1 MPTPSYSLLFWIF
14 LQLGCL
20 SFGGPAAH
28 LVFFHQRF
36 VQQLKWLDESQY
48 SQIVALAQLLP
59 GPTSSQ
65 VGLAIGYLQ
74 KGYWGAVLA
83 WLGFTLPSA
92 LFMAL
97 VAVLGHQYLDVL
109 SSNSFH
115 SIQLIVLAV
124 VAWAFWQMLRSFC
137 KTVWQYALMFA
148 SALFIYLMPLSFNQ
162 VLVILIAACF
172 GIWMAKRAAPTAA
185 QSSTNTTA
193 TDTHFTAAHLL
204 KHRRYA
210 VFWAVLFVAPFIV
223 LSGLNWLQP
232 QLLYAANLSFYK
244 AASLVFGGGHVILP
258 LLHQDFVS
266 TGLVSKEQFDL
277 GYAIAQLVPGPLFSF
292 ATYLGSLIPM
302 TESMLLN
309 ATLATLAI
317 FLPSFFLVFAT
328 LPYWSWL
335 MQQAYIRHAVTGINA
350 AVVGLLLYMVL
361 EMAQRYILSITD
373 LLFIVLVIGLLK
385 SKLPVWLSLIGSFLI
400 YTAFM
405 HFIA

>member
-1 MPTPSYSLLFWIF
+1 M
-14 LQLGCL
+14 
-20 SFGGPAAH
+20 
-28 LVFFHQRF
+28 
-36 VQQLKWLDESQY
+36 
-48 SQIVALAQLLP
+48 
-59 GPTSSQ
+59 
-65 VGLAIGYLQ
+65 AIGFQLNRYQ
-74 KGYWGAVLA
+74 GACFA

-92 LFMAL
+92 LLMCA
-97 VAVLGHQYLDVL
+97 AAIL
-109 SSNSFH
+109 SLKLSDQLSTLFFH
-115 SIQLIVLAV
+115 VIQLIVLAV
-124 VAWAFWQMLRSFC
+124 VAWAFWQMMRSFC

-172 GIWMAKRAAPTAA
+172 GLWMAKRAAPTAA

-204 KHRRYA
+204 KHRQYA

-232 QLLYAANLSFYK
+232 QLLYAANLSFYQ

-266 TGLVSKEQFDL
+266 TGLVSTEQFDL
-277 GYAIAQLVPGPLFSF
+277 GYAMAQLVPGPLFSF

-302 TESMLLN
+302 TDMMWLN
-309 ATLATLAI
+309 AVLATLAI

-350 AVVGLLLYMVL
+350 AVVGLLLY
-361 EMAQRYILSITD
+361 
-373 LLFIVLVIGLLK
+373 
-385 SKLPVWLSLIGSFLI
+385 
-400 YTAFM
+400 
-405 HFIA
+405 

>member
-1 MPTPSYSLLFWIF
+1 
-14 LQLGCL
+14 
-20 SFGGPAAH
+20 
-28 LVFFHQRF
+28 
-36 VQQLKWLDESQY
+36 
-48 SQIVALAQLLP
+48 
-59 GPTSSQ
+59 
-65 VGLAIGYLQ
+65 
-74 KGYWGAVLA
+74 
-83 WLGFTLPSA
+83 
-92 LFMAL
+92 
-97 VAVLGHQYLDVL
+97 VL
-109 SSNSFH
+109 S
-115 SIQLIVLAV
+115 A
-124 VAWAFWQMLRSFC
+124 
-137 KTVWQYALMFA
+137 
-148 SALFIYLMPLSFNQ
+148 
-162 VLVILIAACF
+162 
-172 GIWMAKRAAPTAA
+172 
-185 QSSTNTTA
+185 
-193 TDTHFTAAHLL
+193 
-204 KHRRYA
+204 
-210 VFWAVLFVAPFIV
+210 
-223 LSGLNWLQP
+223 LNWLQP
-232 QLLYAANLSFYK
+232 HLLYAANLSFYK